1 VARHGGTGRRQHGR
15 RQVRSI
21 CPHAHNVAFAFR
33 LQERFTRART
43 NERNGDDCQTRVQAN
58 QQWLSDVWSS
68 VHGHATP
75 PLRGERVAN
84 VKETLIN
91 STSPILCAC
100 AHCRPCRG
108 TGDVR
113 SRRLN
118 RKGSVYLGFNADSVD
133 ALSAGA
139 QVGADNDGAN
149 DNNNDVVVVG
159 DADDDVEDDIF
170 DEEEDTPAV
179 PMRGT
184 PHNQMRAERSASGAY
199 GFTEPGPER
208 SSSGPHGF
216 SRSSSASSDDVDFLE
231 INPPQPH
238 TKEPP
243 MRPARRGLRRQG
255 SVYEGF
261 KGDAPKEAEGGVSL
275 IC

>member
-1 VARHGGTGRRQHGR
+1 
-15 RQVRSI
+15 
-21 CPHAHNVAFAFR
+21 
-33 LQERFTRART
+33 
-43 NERNGDDCQTRVQAN
+43 
-58 QQWLSDVWSS
+58 
-68 VHGHATP
+68 
-75 PLRGERVAN
+75 
-84 VKETLIN
+84 
-91 STSPILCAC
+91 
-100 AHCRPCRG
+100 
-108 TGDVR
+108 VR

-133 ALSAGA
+133 ALGGGA
-139 QVGADNDGAN
+139 QGGADNDGAN
-149 DNNNDVVVVG
+149 DNDDDDVVVG
-159 DADDDVEDDIF
+159 DTDNDVEDDDVEDDIF

-238 TKEPP
+238 TEDPP

-261 KGDAPKEAEGGVSL
+261 KGDAPKEAEGGISL
-275 IC
+275 VC